1 MTALLM
7 MKVKIR
13 KICLHYIQSFIL
25 RFKDFLA
32 VKIFAKN
39 RESWYILA
47 KQCRTLY
54 FNDFLPF

>member
-13 KICLHYIQSFIL
+13 KICLHYIQSFIGL
-25 RFKDFLA
+25 NFDLKIFLT

-47 KQCRTLY
+47 KQ
-54 FNDFLPF
+54 